1 MNAINKNI
9 LDYLEENGLEF
20 NQLSGGEF
28 VDFDAV
34 VCKPSN
40 DPDLHFEIKSLGFSI
55 SIISP
60 GLFYETFEETE
71 KDLNMKLF
79 G

>member
-1 MNAINKNI
+1 MNVINKNI

-20 NQLSGGEF
+20 NQSSGGEYVGF
-28 VDFDAV
+28 NAV
-34 VCKPSN
+34 VRKSSN
-40 DPDLHFEIKSLGFSI
+40 DPDLYYEIDSSGFSI

-60 GLFYETFEETE
+60 ALFYETFEETE